1 MALSRGQAL
10 STYVSGIK
18 MSPGTSPASVVF
30 RNTLYIFYA
39 GSSSDGIWYTSTADG
54 VNWAPV
60 INVNK
65 KGAGALNMAEGTS
78 PSAVVFRDALYLLY
92 NPAAGYFTSFTKF
105 DGSSWSAVATTNLTA
120 AGLGYR
126 PKTSPSAVVYRD
138 ILYSFHCADYEFDVI
153 LQWNSFN
160 GIKWNASNGNQSFYV
175 GPRGS
180 RAGPLDPVLVAPG
193 TSPSGLVYDDE
204 LYCYFTGMGNTGT
217 CYVTVQEG
225 KILAPVSLSKLN
237 TGMPFQPQISPIPLV
252 LLEIYAVRWFW
263 VEKASQTLWYSDYR
277 SDGGDWSPLKK
288 LSCDGDVPK
297 LAINTNITA
306 VQFLNKPYILWNSGT
321 GISFCAGFVWEISD
335 TTSAKPTQLL
345 RESDSFTVS
354 TSDSTLV
361 TFLQSELG
369 NGPTAREFIPV
380 SPRPATVTGE
390 IFFVCPRPAEVVS
403 DFTKSVYSKFDVTS
417 STPLATKISITT
429 TLLANAFKLSYIIIL
444 QFQQQKVTLR
454 FYRYRR

>member
-39 GSSSDGIWYTSTADG
+39 GSSSDGVWYTSTADG
-54 VNWAPV
+54 VKWAPI

-65 KGAGALNMAEGTS
+65 NGAGALNMAEGTS

-105 DGSSWSAVATTNLTA
+105 DGSSWSAVSTTNPTA

-126 PKTSPSAVVYRD
+126 PKTSPSAV
-138 ILYSFHCADYEFDVI
+138 
-153 LQWNSFN
+153 WNSFN
-160 GIKWNASNGNQSFYV
+160 GIKWNASNGNQSFYA

-180 RAGPLDPVLVAPG
+180 RGGPLDPVLVAPG

-204 LYCYFTGMGNTGT
+204 LYCFFTGTDNTGT
-217 CYVTVQEG
+217 WYVTLQEG
-225 KILAPVSLSKLN
+225 NIVAPVSMSKLN
-237 TGMPFQPQISPIPLV
+237 TGMPFQPQTSPIPLV
-252 LLEIYAVRWFW
+252 LLESYAVSWFW

-297 LAINTNITA
+297 LALNTNITA
-306 VQFLNKPYILWNSGT
+306 VQFLNKPYIFWNSGT

-361 TFLQSELG
+361 TLLRSELG

-390 IFFVCPRPAEVVS
+390 IFFVCPRPAEVS

-417 STPLATKISITT
+417 STPLATKISITA
-429 TLLANAFKLSYIIIL
+429 TLLVNAFKLPYIIIL
-444 QFQQQKVTLR
+444 QFQQQKATLR